1 MAPRQPYKGYVL
13 RADPVR
19 GKGARWAARVVIEL
33 HHGCSVH
40 YQPVSADP
48 LVTYPTKAEAERA
61 SLQFGKA
68 LLDSRPS
75 RE

>member
-1 MAPRQPYKGYVL
+1 MAPRQSYRGYVL

-19 GKGARWAARVVIEL
+19 AKGGRWVARVVIEL
-33 HHGCSVH
+33 HHGWSVH

-48 LVTYPTKAEAERA
+48 FTTYSTKAEAERA
-61 SLQFGKA
+61 SLEFGKA
-68 LLDSRPS
+68 LLDSRPP